1 MNKMRQ
7 HGLEVISARNT
18 AMLEAVADLP
28 PIVISALFGVSATS
42 AHRWARFAQA
52 SWTNYLAACSNDE
65 EVGPPATSK
74 ETE

>member
-28 PIVISALFGVSATS
+28 LIVISDLFGVSATS
-42 AHRWARFAQA
+42 AHGWARFAQD
-52 SWTNYLAACSNDE
+52 SWTDYLAVCSNDE
-65 EVGPPATSK
+65 AGSSQGS
-74 ETE
+74 